1 MQEIKDRILVVEIKM
16 YKEGRENKKEA
27 LCATRQ
33 GIETKKKPSGVGWFL
48 FVSSAW
54 RVKLCCLA
62 GSACFKD

>member
-54 RVKLCCLA
+54 RVK
-62 GSACFKD
+62 